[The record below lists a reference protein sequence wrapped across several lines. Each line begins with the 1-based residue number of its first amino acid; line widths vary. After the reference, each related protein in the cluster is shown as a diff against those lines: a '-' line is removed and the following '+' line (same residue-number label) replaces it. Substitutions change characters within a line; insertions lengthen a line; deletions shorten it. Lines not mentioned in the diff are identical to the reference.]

1 MDILIATVLGHHP
14 TQYQPLPHTFR
25 EYVQVLQNITKLS
38 EEADELHDHA
48 DFCESLAHWNILNNE
63 DDADPNVEALRLE
76 AREARQKA
84 DKLVQFTNNLK
95 IFTHHTDPSSFPFL
109 HNNQITSIRLQ
120 EPFTTEDGPC
130 VQALERALSEVGVQ
144 RQAYFGGT
152 FIGNHVH
159 TCCKVYNV
167 KSDLTSKFH

>member
-1 MDILIATVLGHHP
+1 MDILIATALGRHP

-84 DKLVQFTNNLK
+84 DKLVRFTNNFK

-109 HNNQITSIRLQ
+109 HRTIRLLPSGYRSPSPQ
-120 EPFTTEDGPC
+120 KMDHASRHLKGPFLRWGCRGRPIL
-130 VQALERALSEVGVQ
+130 VERSSETMCTHAA
-144 RQAYFGGT
+144 RY
-152 FIGNHVH
+152 IM
-159 TCCKVYNV
+159 
-167 KSDLTSKFH
+167 